1 MVLYDV
7 DSAGGEIAFR
17 LLKIY
22 KDDIEVID
30 TCSNPADG
38 IDRIEKHQTGL
49 VFTNMQMPKMNEFDL
64 VKKILS
70 SILKKYYLPTSF
82 SAFMIQVS
90 LI

>member
-38 IDRIEKHQTGL
+38 IDRIAKHQTGL
-49 VFTNMQMPKMNEFDL
+49 F
-64 VKKILS
+64 
-70 SILKKYYLPTSF
+70 LPTCKCKK
-82 SAFMIQVS
+82 
-90 LI
+90 